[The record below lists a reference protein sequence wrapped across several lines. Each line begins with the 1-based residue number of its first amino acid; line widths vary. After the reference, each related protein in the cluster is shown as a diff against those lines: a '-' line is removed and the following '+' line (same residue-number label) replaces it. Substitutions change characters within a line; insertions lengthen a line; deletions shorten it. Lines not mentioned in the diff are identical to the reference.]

1 MDYHPLKFKILF
13 LNLRLSLKKY
23 QLMNEVLRNY
33 SGIILL
39 LTGIMVGSLIGI
51 FFPQIVN
58 YLKPLGDIFLNLL
71 FVSVVPL
78 VYFAVANSIASVEQ
92 GGKFGKIIFAMI
104 VTFLLFILIAALFTI
119 AVVYFFPTEALPSS
133 GNNLL
138 ENSVEETWG
147 NRIVGFFTVGEFSQ
161 LFSRQN
167 MLALLIFA
175 FLTGTAARKAGE
187 VGAVFRNFLAS
198 GYEVMKELL
207 LLVMKAAPIGLG
219 AYFAFQVAT
228 IGPQLFGFYA
238 KPLGLYYVS
247 GVVYFL
253 VFFTLYAFVAKG
265 KIGVRQF
272 WTNNIYPSLTAIS
285 TCSSFATMP
294 ANLQAAAKIGVPDA
308 IANIVIPIGSTL
320 HKNGSSMSSIIK
332 IYVAFLIIGKD
343 FFDPMNLL
351 LALGITVFVSIVA
364 GGIPNGGYIGEMLM
378 ISVYQLPVEAIPAV
392 MIIGT
397 LVDPLATV
405 LNSTGDTVAAM
416 FVTKLSGE
424 KFEEP
429 KEFAP

>member
-1 MDYHPLKFKILF
+1 MKNVLK
-13 LNLRLSLKKY
+13 
-23 QLMNEVLRNY
+23 NY

-39 LTGIMVGSLIGI
+39 LTGIIAGSFIGI
-51 FFPQIVN
+51 FLPEAVT

-78 VYFAVANSIASVEQ
+78 VFFAVSNSIASLEQ
-92 GGKFGKIIFAMI
+92 QSKFGKIIFSMI
-104 VTFLLFILIAALFTI
+104 FTFLLFIIIAALFTI
-119 AVVYFFPTEALPSS
+119 AAVYFFPTEALPSTS
-133 GNNLL
+133 PETIDTGTDA
-138 ENSVEETWG
+138 TWG
-147 NRIVGFFTVGEFSQ
+147 DRIVSFFTVGEFTE
-161 LFSRQN
+161 LFSRKN

-175 FLTGTAARKAGE
+175 FLTGTAVRKTGDS
-187 VGAVFRNFLAS
+187 GTSFRQFLAS

-207 LLVMKAAPIGLG
+207 LIVMKAAPIGLG
-219 AYFAFQVAT
+219 AYFAYQVAT
-228 IGPQLFGFYA
+228 VGPQLFGFYA
-238 KPLGLYYVS
+238 KPLGLYYVA
-247 GVVYFL
+247 GTVYFL
-253 VFFTLYAFVAKG
+253 LFFTIYA
-265 KIGVRQF
+265 
-272 WTNNIYPSLTAIS
+272 SLTAIS

-332 IYVAFLIIGKD
+332 IYVAFLIIGEN

-351 LALGITVFVSIVA
+351 LAIGITVFVSIVA

-416 FVTKLSGE
+416 FVTKIAGE
-424 KFEEP
+424 KFAEP
-429 KEFAP
+429 KEFSV

>member
-1 MDYHPLKFKILF
+1 MKTIL
-13 LNLRLSLKKY
+13 
-23 QLMNEVLRNY
+23 QNY

-39 LTGIMVGSLIGI
+39 LGGIILGSFIGI
-51 FFPQIVN
+51 FFPTAVD
-58 YLKPLGDIFLNLL
+58 YLKPIGDIFLNLL

-92 GGKFGKIIFAMI
+92 NGKFGKIIFSMI
-104 VTFLLFILIAALFTI
+104 FTFLLFIVIAALFTI
-119 AVVYFFPTEALPSS
+119 AAVYLFPTEALPSTS
-133 GNNLL
+133 KEII
-138 ENSVEETWG
+138 ENTPEDTWG
-147 NRIVGFFTVGEFSQ
+147 NRIVSFFTVGEFTS

-175 FLTGTAARKAGE
+175 FLTGTASRKAGDA
-187 VGAVFRNFLAS
+187 GLVFRSFLSS

-228 IGPQLFGFYA
+228 VGPQLFGFYA
-238 KPLGLYYVS
+238 KPLGLYYIA
-247 GVVYFL
+247 GIVYFL
-253 VFFTLYAFVAKG
+253 LFFSIYAFLAKG
-265 KIGVRQF
+265 NNGVKTF
-272 WTNNIYPSLTAIS
+272 WKNNIYPTLTAIS

-294 ANLQAAAKIGVPDA
+294 ANLQAASKIGVPSS
-308 IANIVIPIGSTL
+308 IANIVVPIGSTL

-378 ISVYQLPVEAIPAV
+378 ISVYQLPQEAIPAV

-416 FVTKLSGE
+416 FVTKISGE
-424 KFEEP
+424 KFLDADEIEV
-429 KEFAP
+429 

>member
-1 MDYHPLKFKILF
+1 M
-13 LNLRLSLKKY
+13 N
-23 QLMNEVLRNY
+23 QLIKNY

-39 LTGIMVGSLIGI
+39 IIGITTGSFIGI
-51 FFPQIVN
+51 FFPKAVDF
-58 YLKPLGDIFLNLL
+58 LKPLGDIFLNLL

-78 VYFAVANSIASVEQ
+78 VFFAVSNSIASLEEQ
-92 GGKFGKIIFAMI
+92 SKFGKIIFSMI
-104 VTFLLFILIAALFTI
+104 FTFLLFIIIAALFTI
-119 AVVYFFPTEALPSS
+119 TAVYFFPTEALSS
-133 GNNLL
+133 TSKEILETGNNA
-138 ENSVEETWG
+138 TWG
-147 NRIVGFFTVGEFSQ
+147 DRIVSFFTVGEFTE
-161 LFSRQN
+161 LFSRKN

-175 FLTGTAARKAGE
+175 FLTGTAARKTCDAGKH
-187 VGAVFRNFLAS
+187 FTLFLAS

-219 AYFAFQVAT
+219 AYFAYQVAT
-228 IGPQLFGFYA
+228 VGPQLFGFYA
-238 KPLGLYYVS
+238 KPLGLYYAA

-253 VFFTLYAFVAKG
+253 VFFSIYAFAAKG
-265 KIGVRQF
+265 KDGVKIF
-272 WTNNIYPSLTAIS
+272 WKNNIYPSLTAIS

-294 ANLQAAAKIGVPDA
+294 ANLQAAARIGVPDA

-332 IYVAFLIIGKD
+332 IYVAFLIIGRD

-351 LALGITVFVSIVA
+351 LALGITIFVSIVA

-416 FVTKLSGE
+416 FVTKISGE
-424 KFEEP
+424 KFQEP
-429 KEFAP
+429 KEFAV

>member
-1 MDYHPLKFKILF
+1 LI
-13 LNLRLSLKKY
+13 KKRP
-23 QLMNEVLRNY
+23 MKEVLKNY
-33 SGIILL
+33 SGILL
-39 LTGIMVGSLIGI
+39 LLLGIAVGSVIGI
-51 FFPQIVN
+51 VAPQVVD

-78 VYFAVANSIASVEQ
+78 VFFAVSNSIASLEQ
-92 GGKFGKIIFAMI
+92 QSKFGKIMMTMAL
-104 VTFLLFILIAALFTI
+104 TFLFFILTAAVFTI
-119 AVVYFFPTEALPSS
+119 CAVYLFPVS
-133 GNNLL
+133 GISGSKEL
-138 ENSVEETWG
+138 VEEAADADSWG
-147 NRIVGFFTVGEFSQ
+147 NRIVSFFTVGEFTQ

-175 FLTGTAARKAGE
+175 FMTGFSARKAGE
-187 VGAVFRNFLAS
+187 RGQPFRMFIAS

-207 LLVMKAAPIGLG
+207 LLIMMAAPIGLG

-228 IGPQLFGFYA
+228 LGPQLFGFYA
-238 KPLGLYYVS
+238 KPLGLYYIA
-247 GVVYFL
+247 GVIYFL
-253 VFFTLYAFVAKG
+253 VFFSLYAFMAG
-265 KIGVRQF
+265 GVNGINSF
-272 WTNNIYPSLTAIS
+272 WKNAIYPTATALS

-294 ANLQAAAKIGVPDA
+294 ANLQAASEMGIPAQIS
-308 IANIVIPIGSTL
+308 NIVIPIGTTL

-332 IYVAFLIIGKD
+332 IYVAFMIIGRD

-378 ISVYQLPVEAIPAV
+378 ISVYKLPQEAIPAV

-405 LNSTGDTVAAM
+405 LNAVGQLVASM
-416 FVTKLSGE
+416 FVSRFVKV
-424 KFEEP
+424 
-429 KEFAP
+429 

>member
-1 MDYHPLKFKILF
+1 MKELLK
-13 LNLRLSLKKY
+13 S
-23 QLMNEVLRNY
+23 Y
-33 SGIILL
+33 SGIVLL
-39 LTGIMVGSLIGI
+39 LGGIIIGSLIGI
-51 FFPQIVN
+51 FSPNAVS

-78 VYFAVANSIASVEQ
+78 VFFAVANSIASVEKE
-92 GGKFGKIIFAMI
+92 GKFGKIIISMI
-104 VTFLLFILIAALFTI
+104 FTFLLFIIVVALFTV
-119 AVVYFFPTEALPSS
+119 AVVYFFPTEALPSTS
-133 GNNLL
+133 QEAINAGADA
-138 ENSVEETWG
+138 TWG
-147 NRIVGFFTVGEFSQ
+147 DRIVSFFTVGEFTE
-161 LFSRQN
+161 LFSRKN

-175 FLTGTAARKAGE
+175 FLIGSAARKTGEAGKH
-187 VGAVFRNFLAS
+187 FTLFLAS

-207 LLVMKAAPIGLG
+207 LIVMKAAPIGLG
-219 AYFAFQVAT
+219 AYFAYQVAT
-228 IGPQLFGFYA
+228 VGPQLFGFYA
-238 KPLGLYYVS
+238 KPLGLYYVA
-247 GVVYFL
+247 GIVYFF
-253 VFFTLYAFVAKG
+253 VFFTLYAFMAKG
-265 KIGVRQF
+265 KDGVQKF
-272 WTNNIYPSLTAIS
+272 WKNNIYPSLTAIS

-294 ANLQAAAKIGVPDA
+294 VNLQAAAKIGVPDA

-351 LALGITVFVSIVA
+351 LALGITIFVSIVA

-378 ISVYQLPVEAIPAV
+378 ISVYQLPIEAIPAV

-416 FVTKLSGE
+416 FVTRISGE

-429 KEFAP
+429 KDFAL

>member
-1 MDYHPLKFKILF
+1 MQPILK
-13 LNLRLSLKKY
+13 
-23 QLMNEVLRNY
+23 NY

-39 LTGIMVGSLIGI
+39 LGGIILGSFIGI
-51 FFPQIVN
+51 FFPTAVD
-58 YLKPLGDIFLNLL
+58 YLKPVGDIFLNLL

-92 GGKFGKIIFAMI
+92 NGKFGKIIFSMI
-104 VTFLLFILIAALFTI
+104 FTFLLFIVIAALFTI
-119 AVVYFFPTEALPSS
+119 AAVYLFPTEALPSTS
-133 GNNLL
+133 KEII
-138 ENSVEETWG
+138 ENTSEDTWG
-147 NRIVGFFTVGEFSQ
+147 NRIVSFFTVGEFTS

-175 FLTGTAARKAGE
+175 FLTGTASRKAGDA
-187 VGAVFRNFLAS
+187 GLVFRNFLRS

-228 IGPQLFGFYA
+228 VGPQLFGFYA
-238 KPLGLYYVS
+238 KPLGLYYIA
-247 GVVYFL
+247 GIVYFL
-253 VFFTLYAFVAKG
+253 LFFSIYAFLAKG
-265 KIGVRQF
+265 NNGVKTF
-272 WTNNIYPSLTAIS
+272 WKNNIYPTLTAIS

-294 ANLQAAAKIGVPDA
+294 ANLQAAAKIGVPSS

-378 ISVYQLPVEAIPAV
+378 ISVYQLPQEAIPAV

-416 FVTKLSGE
+416 FVTKISGE
-424 KFEEP
+424 KFLDADEIEV
-429 KEFAP
+429 

>member
-1 MDYHPLKFKILF
+1 MK
-13 LNLRLSLKKY
+13 
-23 QLMNEVLRNY
+23 EVLKNY

-39 LTGIMVGSLIGI
+39 LLGITIGSIIGI
-51 FFPQIVN
+51 IAPDIV
-58 YLKPLGDIFLNLL
+58 YYIKPLGDIFLNLL

-78 VYFAVANSIASVEQ
+78 VFFAVSNSIASLEQ
-92 GGKFGKIIFAMI
+92 QSKFGKIMVTMAF
-104 VTFLLFILIAALFTI
+104 TFLFFILTAAVFTI
-119 AVVYFFPTEALPSS
+119 CVVYVFPVSGVSGSNEIIEEAA
-133 GNNLL
+133 NND
-138 ENSVEETWG
+138 SWG
-147 NRIVGFFTVGEFSQ
+147 NRIVGFFTVGEFTQ

-175 FLTGTAARKAGE
+175 FMTGFSARKAGE
-187 VGAVFRNFLAS
+187 KGSVFRSFIAS

-207 LLVMKAAPIGLG
+207 LLIMKIAPIGLG
-219 AYFAFQVAT
+219 AYFAYQVAT
-228 IGPQLFGFYA
+228 LGPQLFGFYA
-238 KPLGLYYVS
+238 KPLGLYYIA

-253 VFFTLYAFVAKG
+253 VFFSLYAFMAKG
-265 KIGVRQF
+265 QNGVKSF
-272 WTNNIYPSLTAIS
+272 WTNAIYPTLTALS

-294 ANLQAAAKIGVPDA
+294 ANLQAASKIGIPSQ
-308 IANIVIPIGSTL
+308 ISNIVIPIGTTL

-332 IYVAFLIIGKD
+332 IYVAFLIIGRD

-378 ISVYQLPVEAIPAV
+378 ISVYKLPQEAIPAV

-405 LNSTGDTVAAM
+405 LNAVGQLVASM
-416 FVTKLSGE
+416 FVSRFVKV
-424 KFEEP
+424 
-429 KEFAP
+429 

>member
-1 MDYHPLKFKILF
+1 MKDILK
-13 LNLRLSLKKY
+13 
-23 QLMNEVLRNY
+23 NY

-39 LTGIMVGSLIGI
+39 LGGIAVGSLIGI
-51 FFPQIVN
+51 FFPDVVN
-58 YLKPLGDIFLNLL
+58 HLKPLGDIFLNLL

-78 VYFAVANSIASVEQ
+78 VYFAVANSIASVEK
-92 GGKFGKIIFAMI
+92 GGKFGKIIFSMI
-104 VTFLLFILIAALFTI
+104 FTFLLFIIIAALFTI
-119 AVVYFFPTEALPSS
+119 SVVYFFPTEALPSNS
-133 GNNLL
+133 QEIM
-138 ENSVEETWG
+138 ENSAPESWG
-147 NRIVGFFTVGEFSQ
+147 DRIVSFFTVSEFTE
-161 LFSRQN
+161 LFSRKN

-175 FLTGTAARKAGE
+175 FLTGTASQKAGAAGE
-187 VGAVFRNFLAS
+187 NFRNFLSS

-228 IGPQLFGFYA
+228 VGTQLFGFYA
-238 KPLGLYYVS
+238 KPLGIYYAA
-247 GVVYFL
+247 GIVYFFL
-253 VFFTLYAFVAKG
+253 FFTIYSFLSNG
-265 KIGVRQF
+265 KTGVKSF

-294 ANLQAAAKIGVPDA
+294 ANLQAAAKIGIPDT

-351 LALGITVFVSIVA
+351 LALGITIFVSIVA

-416 FVTKLSGE
+416 FVTKISGQ
-424 KFEEP
+424 KFEKP

>member
-1 MDYHPLKFKILF
+1 MKDVLK
-13 LNLRLSLKKY
+13 
-23 QLMNEVLRNY
+23 NY
-33 SGIILL
+33 SGILLL
-39 LTGIMVGSLIGI
+39 LTGIIAGSFIGI
-51 FFPQIVN
+51 FFSAAVI

-78 VYFAVANSIASVEQ
+78 VFFAVSNSIASLEQ
-92 GGKFGKIIFAMI
+92 QSKFGKIIFSMI
-104 VTFLLFILIAALFTI
+104 FTFLLFIIIAALFTI
-119 AVVYFFPTEALPSS
+119 AAVYFFPTEALPSTS
-133 GNNLL
+133 G
-138 ENSVEETWG
+138 ETIHTGAETSWG
-147 NRIVGFFTVGEFSQ
+147 DRIVSFFTVGEFTE
-161 LFSRQN
+161 LFSRKN

-175 FLTGTAARKAGE
+175 FLTGTAVRKTGGS
-187 VGAVFRNFLAS
+187 GAPFRQFLAS

-207 LLVMKAAPIGLG
+207 LIVMKAAPIGLG
-219 AYFAFQVAT
+219 AYFAYQVAT
-228 IGPQLFGFYA
+228 VGPQLFGFYA
-238 KPLGLYYVS
+238 KPLGLYYIA
-247 GVVYFL
+247 GTVYFL
-253 VFFTLYAFVAKG
+253 LFFTVYAFMAKG
-265 KIGVRQF
+265 KDGVQKF
-272 WTNNIYPSLTAIS
+272 WKNNIYPSLTAIS

-308 IANIVIPIGSTL
+308 VANIVIPIGSTL

-332 IYVAFLIIGKD
+332 IYVAFLIIGEN

-351 LALGITVFVSIVA
+351 LAIGITVFVSIVA

-416 FVTKLSGE
+416 FATKISGE
-424 KFEEP
+424 KFQEP
-429 KEFAP
+429 KEFSV

>member
-1 MDYHPLKFKILF
+1 MK
-13 LNLRLSLKKY
+13 
-23 QLMNEVLRNY
+23 QLIKNY

-39 LTGIMVGSLIGI
+39 IIGITAGSFIGI
-51 FFPQIVN
+51 FFPKAVN
-58 YLKPLGDIFLNLL
+58 FLKPLGDIFLNLL

-78 VYFAVANSIASVEQ
+78 VFFAVSNSIASLEEQ
-92 GGKFGKIIFAMI
+92 SKFGKIIFSMI
-104 VTFLLFILIAALFTI
+104 FTFLLFIIIAALFTI
-119 AVVYFFPTEALPSS
+119 TAVYFFPTEALPSTS
-133 GNNLL
+133 KEILETGNKA
-138 ENSVEETWG
+138 TWG
-147 NRIVGFFTVGEFSQ
+147 DRIVSFFTVGEFTE
-161 LFSRQN
+161 LFSRKN

-175 FLTGTAARKAGE
+175 FLTGTAARKTGDAGKH
-187 VGAVFRNFLAS
+187 FTLFLAS

-219 AYFAFQVAT
+219 AYFAYQVAT
-228 IGPQLFGFYA
+228 VGPQLFGFYA
-238 KPLGLYYVS
+238 KPLGLYYAA

-253 VFFTLYAFVAKG
+253 VFFSIYAFAAKG
-265 KIGVRQF
+265 KDGIKIF
-272 WTNNIYPSLTAIS
+272 WKNNIYPSLTAIS

-294 ANLQAAAKIGVPDA
+294 ANLQAAARIGVPDA

-332 IYVAFLIIGKD
+332 IYVAFLIIGRD

-351 LALGITVFVSIVA
+351 LSLGITIFVSIVA

-416 FVTKLSGE
+416 FVTKISGE
-424 KFEEP
+424 KFQEP
-429 KEFAP
+429 KEFAV

>member
-1 MDYHPLKFKILF
+1 M
-13 LNLRLSLKKY
+13 N
-23 QLMNEVLRNY
+23 QLIKNY

-39 LTGIMVGSLIGI
+39 IIGITTGSFIGI
-51 FFPQIVN
+51 FFPKAVDF
-58 YLKPLGDIFLNLL
+58 LKPLGDIFLNLL

-78 VYFAVANSIASVEQ
+78 VFFAVSNSIASLEEQ
-92 GGKFGKIIFAMI
+92 SKFGKIIFSMI
-104 VTFLLFILIAALFTI
+104 FTFLLFIIIAALFTI
-119 AVVYFFPTEALPSS
+119 TAVYFFPTEALPSTS
-133 GNNLL
+133 KEILETGNNA
-138 ENSVEETWG
+138 TWG
-147 NRIVGFFTVGEFSQ
+147 DRIVSFFTVGEFTE
-161 LFSRQN
+161 LFSRKN

-175 FLTGTAARKAGE
+175 FLTGTAARKTGDAGKH
-187 VGAVFRNFLAS
+187 FTLFLAS

-219 AYFAFQVAT
+219 AYFAYQVAT
-228 IGPQLFGFYA
+228 VGPQLFGFYA
-238 KPLGLYYVS
+238 KPLGLYYAA

-253 VFFTLYAFVAKG
+253 VFFSIYAFAAKG
-265 KIGVRQF
+265 KDGVKNF
-272 WTNNIYPSLTAIS
+272 WKNNIYPSLTAIS

-294 ANLQAAAKIGVPDA
+294 ANLQAAARIGVPDA

-332 IYVAFLIIGKD
+332 IYVAFLIIGRD

-351 LALGITVFVSIVA
+351 LALGITIFVSIVA

-416 FVTKLSGE
+416 FVTKISGE
-424 KFEEP
+424 KFQEP
-429 KEFAP
+429 KEFAV

>member
-1 MDYHPLKFKILF
+1 M
-13 LNLRLSLKKY
+13 R
-23 QLMNEVLRNY
+23 EVLKNY

-39 LTGIMVGSLIGI
+39 LSGIIAGSFIGI
-51 FFPQIVN
+51 FFPAAVT

-78 VYFAVANSIASVEQ
+78 VFFAVSNSIASLEQ
-92 GGKFGKIIFAMI
+92 QSKFGKIIFSLI
-104 VTFLLFILIAALFTI
+104 FTFLLFIIIAALFTI
-119 AVVYFFPTEALPSS
+119 AAVWLFPTEALPSTS
-133 GNNLL
+133 PETIDTGTDA
-138 ENSVEETWG
+138 TWG
-147 NRIVGFFTVGEFSQ
+147 DRIVSFFTVGEFTE
-161 LFSRQN
+161 LFSRKS

-175 FLTGTAARKAGE
+175 FLTGTAVRKTGDS
-187 VGAVFRNFLAS
+187 GAAFRQFLAS

-207 LLVMKAAPIGLG
+207 LIVMKAAPIGLG
-219 AYFAFQVAT
+219 AYFAYQVAT
-228 IGPQLFGFYA
+228 VGPQLFGFYA
-238 KPLGLYYVS
+238 KPLGLYYVA
-247 GVVYFL
+247 GTVYFL
-253 VFFTLYAFVAKG
+253 LFFTIYAFMAKG
-265 KIGVRQF
+265 KDGVQKF
-272 WTNNIYPSLTAIS
+272 WKNNIYPSLTAIS

-332 IYVAFLIIGKD
+332 IYVAFLIIGEN

-351 LALGITVFVSIVA
+351 LAIGITIFVSIVA

-416 FVTKLSGE
+416 FVTKISGE

-429 KEFAP
+429 KDFAV